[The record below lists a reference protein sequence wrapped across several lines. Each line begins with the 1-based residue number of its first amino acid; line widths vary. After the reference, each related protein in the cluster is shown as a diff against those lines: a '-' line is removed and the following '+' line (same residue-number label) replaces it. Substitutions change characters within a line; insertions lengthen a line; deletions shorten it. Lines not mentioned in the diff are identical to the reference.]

1 MTFEHS
7 TRIIGTGHYLA
18 EKVLTNDDL
27 SKIVDTSDEWIV
39 ERTGI
44 HERRMAGDKIATSD
58 MGAAALNNALQMASM
73 SANKLDMIICGTVT
87 PDYPLPAT
95 APIIQQKLGV
105 TNHCAS
111 FDLSAACAGF
121 LYALTIAD
129 SMIKQG
135 NAKTIGVIGAEV
147 LTRIIDFK
155 DRTTCVLFGDGAGA
169 VVVTGDT
176 SGRGLL
182 SSHLF
187 SDGSLTEVLK
197 IPAGGSVSPITES
210 ALRERQQFVKMNGR
224 EVFKHAV
231 RYLADASEK
240 AFEANNVTAADIGL
254 VVPHQ
259 ANTRILEAVAKRIG
273 VPMEKFVLNLAR
285 FGNTSSAS
293 IPIALDEAVRDNR
306 VKDGDLLLM
315 IALGAGLSWG
325 SALVKW

>member
-1 MTFEHS
+1 MATDLR
-7 TRIIGTGHYLA
+7 TRIIGTGCYIA
-18 EKVLTNDDL
+18 ENVLTNDDL

-44 HERRMAGDKIATSD
+44 RERRVAADDIATSD
-58 MGAAALNNALQMASM
+58 MGTAALKNALDMAELRP
-73 SANKLDMIICGTVT
+73 NDLDMIICGTVT

-95 APIIQQKLGV
+95 APTIQHKLGI
-105 TNHCAS
+105 TNMCAA

-121 LYALTIAD
+121 LYALSVAD

-135 NAKTIGVIGAEV
+135 QVRNVGVIGAEV
-147 LTRIIDFK
+147 LTRAVDFE

-169 VVVTGDT
+169 VVVTGDS

-182 SSHLF
+182 SSHLY
-187 SDGSLTEVLK
+187 SDGSLLEALR
-197 IPAGGSVSPITES
+197 IPSGGSVAPITVE
-210 ALRERQQFVKMNGR
+210 AIERRQQYIKMNGR
-224 EVFKHAV
+224 EVFKYAV
-231 RYLADASEK
+231 RYLADSSQK
-240 AFEANNVTAADIGL
+240 AFEANGITAEDISR

-259 ANTRILEAVAKRIG
+259 ANMRILDAVSKRINI
-273 VPMEKFVLNLAR
+273 PLSKFELNLDR

-293 IPIALDEAVRDNR
+293 VPIALDEAVRGGR

-315 IALGAGLSWG
+315 IALGAGISWG